1 MATSSESINA
11 TLRLIEFFTIRRS
24 QGDCVVLLLVH
35 PGVNSLGRYYPSTKV
50 NAILLGE
57 TSRVRTLSHGDLYA
71 MGGLDMEEVESCDM
85 MDLATFLECVIPV
98 SGQLPSLN
106 MNPQDL
112 PFKPHIAWRCFIG
125 ERKHCLFM
133 GLDLRQF
140 RNGFTHRE
148 SESPFR

>member
-57 TSRVRTLSHGDLYA
+57 TPRVCTLSHGDMYV
-71 MGGLDMEEVESCDM
+71 MGDLDVMEEVESCDM
-85 MDLATFLECVIPV
+85 MDLATFLECAP
-98 SGQLPSLN
+98 
-106 MNPQDL
+106 
-112 PFKPHIAWRCFIG
+112 PHFRITPLS
-125 ERKHCLFM
+125 ERKSTRFAIQATHCLEM
-133 GLDLRQF
+133 L
-140 RNGFTHRE
+140 HR
-148 SESPFR
+148 